1 MSEENAGFLS
11 KYKQQNFKN
20 NPDKS
25 SENEKHVAIKIAFI
39 NFQELLLKKSE
50 SDD

>member
-1 MSEENAGFLS
+1 MLDFCLNKNS
-11 KYKQQNFKN
+11 KILKN

-39 NFQELLLKKSE
+39 NFQELLLKKFE
-50 SDD
+50 SDV